1 MNAGL
6 VFAEELKV
14 KVIDGSSDTD
24 VKLQGPIEDD
34 PVTDPVVTILGIT
47 INVDTDQINVY
58 EGPNDNLIDRDIFF
72 NTVLTGNIV
81 SAEGKIIGGVIDWDK
96 LEIEDEE

>member
-1 MNAGL
+1 
-6 VFAEELKV
+6 VFAEEI

-24 VKLQGPIEDD
+24 VKLQGPVVDD
-34 PVTDPVVTILGIT
+34 PVADPVVTILGIT
-47 INVDTDQINVY
+47 INVSTDPISEY
-58 EGPNDNLIDRDIFF
+58 EGSDDNPIDRATFF

-81 SAEGKIIGGVIDWDK
+81 SAEGRIDAGMIDWDK